1 MPRTVAE
8 LVEEIKGLLAAWPE
22 APPEIWADYLD
33 QLEQATQLC
42 DTEVAP
48 NGEAIRRTPGLSGS

>member
-8 LVEEIKGLLAAWPE
+8 IVEEIKGLLLVWPE
-22 APPEIWADYLD
+22 MPEEVLADYLD

-48 NGEAIRRTPGLSGS
+48 NGEAI